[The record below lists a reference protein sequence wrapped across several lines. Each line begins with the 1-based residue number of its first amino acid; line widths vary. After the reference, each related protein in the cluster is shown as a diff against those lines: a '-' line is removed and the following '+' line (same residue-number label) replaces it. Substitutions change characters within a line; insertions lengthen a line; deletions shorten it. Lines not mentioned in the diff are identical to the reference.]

1 MLALIARRGSAIR
14 LRQLAVYEFAKSQ
27 DLCLDFCTTQGASV
41 RQRRARR
48 PLQKLEKVT
57 SGTFSKRQASHSGG
71 LFLHIFMGG
80 KVRRTREG
88 WGMIGLGKSVCCQ
101 GRRAWGDAQG
111 AEGSEAIGHLGGNK
125 GTALLIK
132 QKTQWVMKK
141 ANAPDTPKEKD
152 MKKAKGTRNPLH
164 PPCKGDASAFGAA
177 AMSRSTHNG
186 PGSIAWRG
194 SAVWPWRLATRGVGP
209 PGR

>member
-1 MLALIARRGSAIR
+1 M
-14 LRQLAVYEFAKSQ
+14 
-27 DLCLDFCTTQGASV
+27 
-41 RQRRARR
+41 
-48 PLQKLEKVT
+48 
-57 SGTFSKRQASHSGG
+57 
-71 LFLHIFMGG
+71 HIFMGG
-80 KVRRTREG
+80 KVRRTRKG

-132 QKTQWVMKK
+132 QKTQWVMEK

-164 PPCKGDASAFGAA
+164 PPCRGDATAFGAA
-177 AMSRSTHNG
+177 G
-186 PGSIAWRG
+186 PVSGRPYFLWSGVRTAILSLLFCVQPARRG
-194 SAVWPWRLATRGVGP
+194 SAV
-209 PGR
+209 

>member
-1 MLALIARRGSAIR
+1 
-14 LRQLAVYEFAKSQ
+14 
-27 DLCLDFCTTQGASV
+27 
-41 RQRRARR
+41 
-48 PLQKLEKVT
+48 
-57 SGTFSKRQASHSGG
+57 
-71 LFLHIFMGG
+71 
-80 KVRRTREG
+80 
-88 WGMIGLGKSVCCQ
+88 MIGLGKSVCCQ

-141 ANAPDTPKEKD
+141 ANATHTPKEKD
-152 MKKAKGTRNPLH
+152 MKKAKGIRNPLH
-164 PPCKGDASAFGAA
+164 PPCRGDASAFGAA
-177 AMSRSTHNG
+177 AMSRSAHNG
-186 PGSIAWRG
+186 PGSVAQRG

>member
-1 MLALIARRGSAIR
+1 
-14 LRQLAVYEFAKSQ
+14 
-27 DLCLDFCTTQGASV
+27 
-41 RQRRARR
+41 
-48 PLQKLEKVT
+48 
-57 SGTFSKRQASHSGG
+57 
-71 LFLHIFMGG
+71 
-80 KVRRTREG
+80 
-88 WGMIGLGKSVCCQ
+88 MIGLGKSVCCQ

-164 PPCKGDASAFGAA
+164 PPCRGDASAFRAAGPVFGRPYCAA
-177 AMSRSTHNG
+177 ALGNRTRNKAKKTSRKESLFVVCFAR
-186 PGSIAWRG
+186 IAPR
-194 SAVWPWRLATRGVGP
+194 PP
-209 PGR
+209 PGHPEQEA